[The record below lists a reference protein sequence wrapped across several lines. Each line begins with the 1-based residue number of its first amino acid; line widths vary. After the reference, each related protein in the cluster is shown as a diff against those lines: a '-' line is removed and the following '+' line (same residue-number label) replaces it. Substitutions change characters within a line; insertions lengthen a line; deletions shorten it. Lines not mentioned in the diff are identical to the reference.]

1 MAPPRRTR
9 PDARRHP
16 PKILGLTLEE
26 ARARTRQFPRQPLG
40 WQSLAAHLAESGNL
54 AEAEKA
60 LARALEN
67 DPDNAQTLRI
77 LADLA
82 SKKGDDIGARQYLE
96 RALAL
101 EPEHI
106 GANIKLAELLH
117 LAGSHEDALQYLD
130 RVPADGSH
138 RVTLLALRGLVMLAQ
153 GRPVEAEQLFS
164 ALTAA
169 EPNNFSH
176 WNNLGNAKR
185 ELGKLEEADAC
196 YLKAASLTRVNPQP
210 LANRLTNLHYM
221 PAATQEAIFE
231 ACTQWGALFQ
241 PEQRPVRPEPRD
253 KSPGRTLRLG
263 MISDGFRAHP
273 VGSMTTTALER
284 LARLGF
290 EIYAYSSSKIV
301 DHITQRLMSIATSW
315 TSIHHLGDEA
325 LAQKIRDDGI
335 DILIDLS
342 GFNAGSRMRV
352 MAMEPA
358 PILVKWVGG
367 LINTTGVAAIDYL
380 ITDAIESPPG
390 TDQLYTEKLI
400 RMPDDYIC
408 FVPPLRAPAV
418 QPPPLSRNG
427 YVTFGCFNNPTKVN
441 EPLLKE
447 WAKLLHA
454 VPGSKLF
461 LKGVAFGHESGR
473 ERVLRI
479 LAESGIARER
489 VRLEGKSPHSQLL
502 AAYNEVDIALD
513 PWPYSGGLT
522 TCEAMYMGVPVIT
535 RPGPTFAGRHSA
547 THLINAGMPE
557 LVAKDWDDY
566 RRLAIDLASDVAS
579 LTTIRRHLRDIL
591 LQSPVCDAARFSRNL
606 AHALRAIWQRYCA
619 GKPPASLR
627 FVDGHPQFEDDDAP
641 TLLAAPSP
649 DKDSFSFSFQGK
661 VVALDHGC
669 TLIDNS
675 ALQAISDVNALEL
688 VCLDPAGCLG
698 QSGKQYPKQCI
709 ASYHSHIALGDGQP
723 ATLYACIDGTASGTL
738 QPHTSAYLLPVIRLS
753 MQVIARLPI
762 PTVRL
767 DDIKGLSTLDWLA
780 LGPAH
785 DNQEILLG
793 GKRLLQQALVIHVRV
808 PLVET
813 YENQSDLSA
822 VIRLLAGH
830 GFRLLHLTNPAYR
843 SYFTE
848 KDSSNPS
855 SGSQQ
860 ISIDAVFIPEEARL
874 QALGPNPLK
883 KLAFILHTAYGAHDA
898 AYHALQQ
905 LGDDTA
911 ERYLESL
918 NASKPNPVAALQPE
932 SSSAMLRTHP
942 QNRKIVHVCF
952 NNMHVQSFIQLVAG
966 ESFSDG
972 ILHQV
977 LIEKTRS
984 VSGYDIP
991 TGNSA
996 DVRYFDKETQL
1007 QAVTDFLLQ
1016 PDVEAIFIHGLF
1028 FDWQKQ
1034 LIRAVGPT
1042 KKIIWVIWGGDL
1054 YNPIAR
1060 RQPLREVVRHISA
1073 VATGVDGDYRLFEQV
1088 YGARPRLQFAYPTQT
1103 EFQFIEQPK
1112 EKSRLI
1118 FVGNSGDRS
1127 NGHLEILASLS
1138 RKSDIGSYDIV
1149 LPVAYNLA
1157 PAYEEEL
1164 RNHIRVLGLSKRTQL
1179 LTKLMPQDQYF
1190 AWLATAEILVTAH
1203 HRQQGMF
1210 NLMAALYFGCKTIL
1224 RKDIQV
1230 GDVRMRNPSWEVLT
1244 EKMNAQVTDFD
1255 DFVKLEKLSDLP
1267 ALSASAWQ
1275 RQREGV
1281 LRFNRRSDL
1290 QAMLREQFARA
1301 RDLRAGTPVIEPV
1314 ASRIDGD

>member
-1 MAPPRRTR
+1 
-9 PDARRHP
+9 
-16 PKILGLTLEE
+16 
-26 ARARTRQFPRQPLG
+26 LG

-130 RVPADGSH
+130 RVPVDGSH

-210 LANRLTNLHYM
+210 LANRITNLHYM

-557 LVAKDWDDY
+557 LVVDSWDQY
-566 RRLAIDLASDVAS
+566 RARAIELISDRQSLA
-579 LTTIRRHLRDIL
+579 TIRSHLRRVL
-591 LQSPVCDAARFSRNL
+591 LESPVCNSERFARNL
-606 AHALRAIWQRYCA
+606 ANALRAIWQRYCE
-619 GKPPASLR
+619 GKPPAAL
-627 FVDGHPQFEDDDAP
+627 
-641 TLLAAPSP
+641 TL
-649 DKDSFSFSFQGK
+649 DKDGTAWFEGEAEPVSLQHPDLSEHQADEFNFAFKGR
-661 VVALDHGC
+661 VVVVDHGG
-669 TLIDNS
+669 
-675 ALQAISDVNALEL
+675 ALVANPTYAALNRL
-688 VCLDPAGCLG
+688 GALTTIALDPAGKLQDIG
-698 QSGKQYPKQCI
+698 QLKLSGDVQ
-709 ASYHSHIALGDGQP
+709 HHTHITLGDQNGQ
-723 ATLYACIDGTASGTL
+723 ATLYACLDNNFSSTL
-738 QPHTSAYLLPVIRLS
+738 ESLPSAEQLPTLRQPTTVLANV
-753 MQVIARLPI
+753 PI

-767 DDIKGLSTLDWLA
+767 DSIAGLERIDWLA
-780 LGPAH
+780 LDDAH
-785 DNQEILLG
+785 DNAKILEG
-793 GKRLLQQALVIHVRV
+793 AGRLLDDLLVAQVRV
-808 PLVET
+808 RFVEVSKG
-813 YENQSDLSA
+813 QLDLGRLSTVLA
-822 VIRLLAGH
+822 KHGLRLLRLINPKFISH
-830 GFRLLHLTNPAYR
+830 GDAEIP
-843 SYFTE
+843 
-848 KDSSNPS
+848 DIDG
-855 SGSQQ
+855 GSQLLYV
-860 ISIDAVFIPEEARL
+860 DAVFVPTEARL
-874 QALGPNPLK
+874 QKLDDNQRL
-883 KLAFILHTAYGAHDA
+883 KLAFILHSAYRAKDLAYKVLSKLEGDA
-898 AYHALQQ
+898 AKRYLAANQQ
-905 LGDDTA
+905 PAPQGSKPPSGDDA
-911 ERYLESL
+911 GPRPISQEGV
-918 NASKPNPVAALQPE
+918 KPVAARAPAQIVVPDQPHMEQEGIRLLDEHLRKARVFLEYGAGGSSVMAARSAVEKIYSVE
-932 SSSAMLRTHP
+932 SDPAFLRAVQEKIAGIGIQP
-942 QNRKIVHVCF
+942 NRYVPLHV
-952 NNMHVQSFIQLVAG
+952 
-966 ESFSDG
+966 
-972 ILHQV
+972 
-977 LIEKTRS
+977 
-984 VSGYDIP
+984 DIGP
-991 TGNSA
+991 TGAWGHPSS
-996 DVRYFDKETQL
+996 KEFSHRWPHYP
-1007 QAVTDFLLQ
+1007 QAPWDRLKQ
-1016 PDVEAIFIHGLF
+1016 DQKKPD
-1028 FDWQKQ
+1028 
-1034 LIRAVGPT
+1034 LILIDGRF
-1042 KKIIWVIWGGDL
+1042 
-1054 YNPIAR
+1054 R
-1060 RQPLREVVRHISA
+1060 
-1073 VATGVDGDYRLFEQV
+1073 VATL
-1088 YGARPRLQFAYPTQT
+1088 
-1103 EFQFIEQPK
+1103 
-1112 EKSRLI
+1112 
-1118 FVGNSGDRS
+1118 
-1127 NGHLEILASLS
+1127 LASL
-1138 RKSDIGSYDIV
+1138 
-1149 LPVAYNLA
+1149 LHA
-1157 PAYEEEL
+1157 PA
-1164 RNHIRVLGLSKRTQL
+1164 
-1179 LTKLMPQDQYF
+1179 
-1190 AWLATAEILVTAH
+1190 
-1203 HRQQGMF
+1203 
-1210 NLMAALYFGCKTIL
+1210 GCTIL
-1224 RKDIQV
+1224 
-1230 GDVRMRNPSWEVLT
+1230 
-1244 EKMNAQVTDFD
+1244 FD
-1255 DFVKLEKLSDLP
+1255 DYADRAWYHAVETFLKPRRLAGRMAEFVVPETKP
-1267 ALSASAWQ
+1267 AGLGEAIQ
-1275 RQREGV
+1275 QHYQDPR
-1281 LRFNRRSDL
+1281 
-1290 QAMLREQFARA
+1290 
-1301 RDLRAGTPVIEPV
+1301 
-1314 ASRIDGD
+1314 